1 MNHSSQSIS
10 NNLLSKLTD
19 SLVRYTRFLQPS
31 FIIRHGQQYPPKKLQ
46 PPLIGENFKP
56 PPDPPLISI
65 VIPSFNQ
72 AKYLETCIKSILNQN
87 FSNLELIIV
96 DADSSDG
103 SKEIIKKYES
113 KLHWWCSEPDSG
125 QTNGLN
131 KGFQHATGEIMAWLN
146 SDDQLLP
153 GTLARIAA
161 YMKKNPSIDAVYGH
175 RIIVDEQGMDIG
187 RWILAPHNNR
197 VMSYADFIP
206 QETLFWRR
214 SIWERVGGKLDE
226 SFQFAMDWDMLLRF
240 RDAGAIF
247 VRMPNFIGLF
257 RVHDAQKTSAE
268 FNTVGVAESQKL
280 LERTFG
286 YQPEFSKII
295 LGTVWYLFKTRTLE
309 LMWKAGM
316 VRYE

>member
-1 MNHSSQSIS
+1 
-10 NNLLSKLTD
+10 
-19 SLVRYTRFLQPS
+19 
-31 FIIRHGQQYPPKKLQ
+31 
-46 PPLIGENFKP
+46 
-56 PPDPPLISI
+56 
-65 VIPSFNQ
+65 
-72 AKYLETCIKSILNQN
+72 
-87 FSNLELIIV
+87 
-96 DADSSDG
+96 
-103 SKEIIKKYES
+103 
-113 KLHWWCSEPDSG
+113 
-125 QTNGLN
+125 
-131 KGFQHATGEIMAWLN
+131 MAWLN